1 MIDFNEKRH
10 EYTLQGIHI
19 PSMSELMQPIMS
31 DFPLDPYYL
40 ERGTAVH
47 DLTEA
52 WDKCRYDPILSDEE
66 LLPYIFAYQDFHDQ
80 HTVEIIE
87 IEKILFNPTL
97 LYAGTMDRLWVVDG
111 IKHLTDIKSGLK
123 YRQHIVQL
131 VGYALCNTGQ
141 FKVSNLYLNPYI
153 HKFHVWGEKDM
164 EQGVKVVEALSTI
177 YWDNHRR
184 DRKLVEKILGGS
196 NGQS

>member
-1 MIDFNEKRH
+1 MIDFNEERH

-111 IKHLTDIKSGLK
+111 MKHLTDIKSGLK

-141 FKVSNLYLNPYI
+141 FKVSNLYLNPYYTNSMC
-153 HKFHVWGEKDM
+153 GERRTWSRAEGCKL
-164 EQGVKVVEALSTI
+164 LSTI